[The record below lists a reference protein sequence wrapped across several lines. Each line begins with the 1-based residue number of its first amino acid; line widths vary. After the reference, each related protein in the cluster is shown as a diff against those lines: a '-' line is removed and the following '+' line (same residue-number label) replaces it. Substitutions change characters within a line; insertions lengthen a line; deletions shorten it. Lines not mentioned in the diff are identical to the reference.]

1 MTQNQL
7 HELLDSDQAKALVEG
22 AEERGH
28 LEAAE
33 LEAFALEHELNGDEI
48 EERRTREV
56 LSGFRSRNGK
66 PFRAR
71 LVLNDEDKIEF
82 EFPVRAQ
89 TKEPA
94 ATE

>member
-1 MTQNQL
+1 MSCIWAHINVAVEATPKIKRVASRTLTPEIARQL
-7 HELLDSDQAKALVEG
+7 
-22 AEERGH
+22 
-28 LEAAE
+28 
-33 LEAFALEHELNGDEI
+33 I

-89 TKEPA
+89 SKEPA